1 MTKKEFMERAFIQ
14 MAAAMYDHEID
25 KSPKWWQDYF
35 AKEVSEMV
43 YALLFQAR
51 KDGIIDND

>member
-1 MTKKEFMERAFIQ
+1 MTKKEFIERAFIQ

-25 KSPKWWQDYF
+25 QSRRMWQVNY
-35 AKEVSEMV
+35 AKDVSEMV

-51 KDGIIDND
+51 IDGIIDND

>member
-25 KSPKWWQDYF
+25 KSRRMWQVNY
-35 AKEVSEMV
+35 AKDVSDMV
-43 YALLFQAR
+43 YALLVQAR
-51 KDGIIDND
+51 IDGIIDND

>member
-14 MAAAMYDHEID
+14 MAAAMYDNEID
-25 KSPKWWQDYF
+25 KSLAYWQDYY

-43 YALLFQAR
+43 YSLLFQAR